1 MKVFRLYRFWA
12 AALVLGALL
21 GIHPSARSQDAGQ
34 ESSADEGKRKVKSK
48 VEPEYPDLARQM
60 KLIGKVKIEA
70 TITADGRVSNT
81 KVIGG
86 NPVFVNAAIDALKKW
101 KFEPAP
107 KETTQVLEFE
117 FGAPGS

>member
-1 MKVFRLYRFWA
+1 MKFFRPSRFWA
-12 AALVLGALL
+12 ATLILGALL

-34 ESSADEGKRKVKSK
+34 ESSADEAKRKVKSR
-48 VEPEYPDLARQM
+48 VEPEYPELARQM
-60 KLIGKVKIEA
+60 KLAGKVKIEA

-81 KVIGG
+81 RVIGG

-101 KFEPAP
+101 KFEPGP

-117 FGAPGS
+117 FGAPAS